1 MGDRDIS
8 RTLDVNSIIKFV
20 DFCTVLFGFRGLIT
34 FHYYNEPLESIDDIL
49 GLVLRYPGRV
59 SLWTN
64 GLKFHRYLNPIEK
77 TIIEKAHDV
86 VVTRYE
92 ENEHLET
99 VLAEYKDQGKVI
111 FNYIDLDNRAD
122 RNETPVFHE
131 GYERC
136 GRPNWELITD
146 YHGYV
151 HLCCADYTGET
162 KLGNILTDNPFQVLE
177 QWNAYREHV
186 LSLQPWSEETFD
198 SLPLPCKQCVN
209 NKFDL
214 MKTGLNRVMV

>member
-1 MGDRDIS
+1 MLDLSILSWLTFEINDECPLTAVHPECPRNHDRWGDRDIS
-8 RTLDVNSIIKFV
+8 RTLDTNSIIKFV
-20 DFCTVLFGFRGLIT
+20 DFCTREFGFSGLLT
-34 FHYYNEPLESIDDIL
+34 FHYYNEPLESMDDVY

-64 GLKFHRYLNPIEK
+64 GLRFHRYLNPIET

-86 VVTRYE
+86 VVTRYPENDYLE
-92 ENEHLET
+92 ET
-99 VLAEYKDQGKVI
+99 LAGYVGIMKVR
-111 FNYIDLDNRAD
+111 FQYIDLDNRAEQSD
-122 RNETPVFHE
+122 NPVFHE

-162 KLGNILTDNPFQVLE
+162 KLGNILTDNPYEVLE
-177 QWNAYREHV
+177 KWNAHREHV
-186 LSLQPWSEETFD
+186 LSLQP
-198 SLPLPCKQCVN
+198 
-209 NKFDL
+209 
-214 MKTGLNRVMV
+214 